1 LDAARSNL
9 APQQEWEF
17 DQLNSDGD
25 RNDAK
30 AQADSKT
37 DKAAGAAQD
46 AYGKAKDAASEVADK
61 ATSAAEGVGATLQDA
76 ARKVAGQASDVGE
89 QVYKQAADAGRYA
102 GQQVQEQPLA
112 ALLVAGCIG
121 AAIGYLIGRESR
133 PKRRT
138 IRDYAKDAIP
148 RRLR

>member
-1 LDAARSNL
+1 
-9 APQQEWEF
+9 
-17 DQLNSDGD
+17 LNSDGD

-46 AYGKAKDAASEVADK
+46 AYGKKDDASDAADK
-61 ATSAAEGVGATLQDA
+61 ATSAAEGVGAKLQEA

-102 GQQVQEQPLA
+102 GQQVQKQPLA
-112 ALLVAGCIG
+112 ALLIAGCIG

-138 IRDYAKDAIP
+138 IRDYAEDVIP

>member
-1 LDAARSNL
+1 LSN
-9 APQQEWEF
+9 
-17 DQLNSDGD
+17 DGD
-25 RNDAK
+25 TNDPK
-30 AQADSKT
+30 AQLDSKT
-37 DKAAGAAQD
+37 EVAGAAQD
-46 AYGKAKDAASEVADK
+46 ASAKAKDAVSDVANR
-61 ATSAAEGVGATLQDA
+61 AISAAESAGAKLQDA
-76 ARKVAGQASDVGE
+76 ARKAAGQASDVGE
-89 QVYKQAADAGRYA
+89 QVYKQAADAGRHA

-112 ALLVAGCIG
+112 ALLLAGCIG